1 MQNPNV
7 LLVFYSRT
15 RRTRRVAYA
24 IHAALSLR
32 GIDCDVE
39 PLREPRNRRGVVG
52 YVRSGFE
59 AWFYRNA
66 KLMPT
71 SFDPKDY
78 DLVIIGTPIWNAS
91 VSTPA
96 RTYLRQNARFF
107 KRVAFFLTYG
117 GMAKGRVFSQ
127 LQRLSAQEPIARLA
141 VRERDCETGYHVR
154 CVEPFADAIA
164 KALRGSPGSRVTR
177 FDHSERAVRLE
188 P

>member
-1 MQNPNV
+1 MQTPRV

-24 IHAALSLR
+24 IHSALSLR

-39 PLREPRNRRGVVG
+39 PLREPRSRRGVVG
-52 YVRSGFE
+52 YARSGFE
-59 AWFYRNA
+59 AWFHRKV
-66 KLMPT
+66 KLRPT

-91 VSTPA
+91 VSSPV

-127 LQRLSAQEPIARLA
+127 LQELSAQQPIARLA
-141 VRERDCETGYHVR
+141 IRARDCETAYHVK

-164 KALRGSPGSRVTR
+164 KALRGSAGSRTLRLNV
-177 FDHSERAVRLE
+177 SESAVS